1 MLHLNHYEVK
11 KMHNWYLHKKV
22 IDNLFDRINTLE
34 YQTLL
39 KGCIFSYLINY
50 DNPYDILL
58 KYLKPSLNNHDKS
71 LVYGL
76 FSGAIIDSINTNV
89 RCINL
94 SFDQKMIESENEF
107 IEELNKEIISS
118 EIRNYDGKTV
128 DGDVDGISEYV
139 YMCLNPWLTKHDY
152 STLLIDLDNTIFDF
166 DLGEYISFVNVIKK
180 HNLEYNDTFFET
192 YKRINKMLWKEIED
206 GLITKDEMSR
216 QRFTLTFRELHMN
229 EDIGP
234 LCGEEYKEELSH
246 RNDYIEGARKA
257 MKELYEHYHIAIITN
272 GVKTTQI
279 SRISS
284 TDLNNYFEELFISEE
299 IGFEKPSVN
308 YFEYV
313 LDHIEEKDKT
323 RILVIGDSISSDIKG
338 AYNANLDAVW
348 ISKEIKKA
356 EYPIIA
362 TLPSIKYLYLFLN
375 H

>member
-22 IDNLFDRINTLE
+22 IDYLFDRINTLE
-34 YQTLL
+34 YQALL

-76 FSGAIIDSINTNV
+76 FSGAIIDSINTNA
-89 RCINL
+89 RCVNL
-94 SFDQKMIESENEF
+94 FFDQKTIETENEF

-128 DGDVDGISEYV
+128 DGDVDEISEYV
-139 YMCLNPWLTKHDY
+139 YMRLNPWLTKHDY

-180 HNLEYNDTFFET
+180 HNLEYSDTFFET

-257 MKELYEHYHIAIITN
+257 MKELNEHYHIAIITN

-323 RILVIGDSISSDIKG
+323 KILVIGDSISSDIKG

>member
-128 DGDVDGISEYV
+128 DGDVGEISEYV
-139 YMCLNPWLTKHDY
+139 YMRLNPWLTKHDY

-257 MKELYEHYHIAIITN
+257 MKELNEHYHIAIITN

>member
-1 MLHLNHYEVK
+1 
-11 KMHNWYLHKKV
+11 
-22 IDNLFDRINTLE
+22 
-34 YQTLL
+34 
-39 KGCIFSYLINY
+39 
-50 DNPYDILL
+50 
-58 KYLKPSLNNHDKS
+58 
-71 LVYGL
+71 
-76 FSGAIIDSINTNV
+76 
-89 RCINL
+89 
-94 SFDQKMIESENEF
+94 
-107 IEELNKEIISS
+107 
-118 EIRNYDGKTV
+118 
-128 DGDVDGISEYV
+128 
-139 YMCLNPWLTKHDY
+139 
-152 STLLIDLDNTIFDF
+152 
-166 DLGEYISFVNVIKK
+166 
-180 HNLEYNDTFFET
+180 
-192 YKRINKMLWKEIED
+192 
-206 GLITKDEMSR
+206 
-216 QRFTLTFRELHMN
+216 
-229 EDIGP
+229 
-234 LCGEEYKEELSH
+234 
-246 RNDYIEGARKA
+246 

>member
-128 DGDVDGISEYV
+128 DGDVGEISEYV
-139 YMCLNPWLTKHDY
+139 YMRLNPWLTKHDY

-180 HNLEYNDTFFET
+180 HNLEYSDTFFET

-257 MKELYEHYHIAIITN
+257 MKELNEHYHIAIITN

-323 RILVIGDSISSDIKG
+323 KILVIGDSISSDIKG

>member
-128 DGDVDGISEYV
+128 DGDVGEISEYV
-139 YMCLNPWLTKHDY
+139 YMRLNPWLTKHDY

-257 MKELYEHYHIAIITN
+257 MKELNEHYHIAIITN

-323 RILVIGDSISSDIKG
+323 KILVIGDSISSDIKG

>member
-128 DGDVDGISEYV
+128 DGDVGEISEYV

-257 MKELYEHYHIAIITN
+257 MKELHEHYHIAIITN

-323 RILVIGDSISSDIKG
+323 KILVIGDSISSDIKG

>member
-128 DGDVDGISEYV
+128 DGDVGEISEYV

-323 RILVIGDSISSDIKG
+323 KILVIGDSISSDIKG

>member
-128 DGDVDGISEYV
+128 DGDVGEISEYV
-139 YMCLNPWLTKHDY
+139 YMRLNPWLTKHDY

-180 HNLEYNDTFFET
+180 HNLEYSDTFFET

-323 RILVIGDSISSDIKG
+323 KILVIGDSISSDIKG

>member
-128 DGDVDGISEYV
+128 DGDVGEISEFVGTVKY
-139 YMCLNPWLTKHDY
+139 Y
-152 STLLIDLDNTIFDF
+152 SSFFDEDNDR
-166 DLGEYISFVNVIKK
+166 L
-180 HNLEYNDTFFET
+180 
-192 YKRINKMLWKEIED
+192 
-206 GLITKDEMSR
+206 
-216 QRFTLTFRELHMN
+216 
-229 EDIGP
+229 
-234 LCGEEYKEELSH
+234 
-246 RNDYIEGARKA
+246 
-257 MKELYEHYHIAIITN
+257 
-272 GVKTTQI
+272 
-279 SRISS
+279 
-284 TDLNNYFEELFISEE
+284 
-299 IGFEKPSVN
+299 
-308 YFEYV
+308 YV
-313 LDHIEEKDKT
+313 LTEYEYGQPILKMTSRRALKDFAKKNCSSFAEIMNFAEKLLGT
-323 RILVIGDSISSDIKG
+323 T
-338 AYNANLDAVW
+338 
-348 ISKEIKKA
+348 E
-356 EYPIIA
+356 
-362 TLPSIKYLYLFLN
+362 
-375 H
+375 

>member
-128 DGDVDGISEYV
+128 DGDVGEISEYV

>member
-128 DGDVDGISEYV
+128 DGDVGEISEYV
-139 YMCLNPWLTKHDY
+139 YMRLNPWLTKHDY

>member
-128 DGDVDGISEYV
+128 DGDVGEISEYV
-139 YMCLNPWLTKHDY
+139 YMRLNPWLTKHDY

-323 RILVIGDSISSDIKG
+323 KILVIGDSISSDIKG